1 MEAGNETDKD
11 MVYGIFYCAGIRWMR
26 CGEK

>member
-11 MVYGIFYCAGIRWMR
+11 MVYGIFYCPGIRRMR
-26 CGEK
+26 YEEK

>member
-11 MVYGIFYCAGIRWMR
+11 MVYGGFYRTGVYRMR
-26 CGEK
+26 SGEK